1 MSKTILV
8 LGSTGKTGKRVAERL
23 QKMNQSMRLGSR
35 KGNPAFDWED
45 QSTWAGVLKD
55 VAKVYITFQPDIA
68 MPGAVETVQAFV
80 DKAKEAGI
88 QKLVF
93 LSGRGENESEQCE
106 QIVMSSGIDWT
117 IARASWFCQNFS
129 EGYLLDSILAG
140 HVALPTM
147 GVKEP
152 LIDVDDIA
160 DVVTAALTTNNHSNK
175 LYELT
180 GPRLLTFE
188 DAVHEISAGA
198 KFPIQYHDISISEY
212 TAMLREYNT
221 PPEIIS
227 LLEYL
232 FTQTMDGR
240 NANVSDGVQR
250 ALGRKPTDFSEYVK
264 RTVATGV
271 WQRTGLPADRL
282 AS

>member
-68 MPGAVETVQAFV
+68 MPGAVEKVQAFV

-88 QKLVF
+88 QKLVL
-93 LSGRGENESEQCE
+93 LSGRGEKESEQCE
-106 QIVMSSGIDWT
+106 QIVISSGIDWT
-117 IARASWFCQNFS
+117 IARASWFSQNFS
-129 EGYLLDSILAG
+129 EGYLLDSILGG
-140 HVALPTM
+140 HVAIPTG
-147 GVKEP
+147 GVMEP
-152 LIDVDDIA
+152 LIDADDIA
-160 DVVTAALTTNNHSNK
+160 DVVTAALTSNDHSNK

-180 GPRLLTFE
+180 GPRLLKFE
-188 DAVHEISAGA
+188 DAVREISVGA
-198 KFPIQYHDISISEY
+198 KFPIQYQDISISEY
-212 TAMLREYNT
+212 TAMLKEYNT
-221 PPEIIS
+221 PPEFIS

-232 FTQTMDGR
+232 FTQTLDGR
-240 NANVSDGVQR
+240 NAHLSDGVQQ

-271 WQRTGLPADRL
+271 WQETGRPADRL

>member
-35 KGNPAFDWED
+35 NGNPAFDWEN
-45 QSTWAGVLKD
+45 QSTWTSVLKD

-93 LSGRGENESEQCE
+93 LSGRGEKESEQCE

-147 GVKEP
+147 GVMEP

-282 AS
+282 VS

>member
-1 MSKTILV
+1 
-8 LGSTGKTGKRVAERL
+8 
-23 QKMNQSMRLGSR
+23 
-35 KGNPAFDWED
+35 
-45 QSTWAGVLKD
+45 
-55 VAKVYITFQPDIA
+55 
-68 MPGAVETVQAFV
+68 
-80 DKAKEAGI
+80 
-88 QKLVF
+88 
-93 LSGRGENESEQCE
+93 
-106 QIVMSSGIDWT
+106 VMSSGIDWT

-147 GVKEP
+147 GVMEP

>member
-93 LSGRGENESEQCE
+93 LSGRGEKESEQCE

-147 GVKEP
+147 GVMEP

-282 AS
+282 VS